1 MVIKVDAK
9 KLIKNIAI
17 PLGGGAL
24 AGFLTKNGVEKFN
37 ATAAKPVFMPPG
49 WLFPVAWS
57 ILYILMGIAAYYV
70 ETATPL
76 ADRKKAMTLY
86 YIQLALNFAWSFIFF
101 SARKYLLALIW
112 VAAMLGVIVAT
123 TAEFYK
129 LNKKAGYL
137 MIPYNIWTAFAM
149 VLNFAV
155 WMMNK

>member
-17 PLGGGAL
+17 PLGGGTVV
-24 AGFLTKNGVEKFN
+24 GFLTKSGVDKFN

-57 ILYILMGIAAYYV
+57 VLYILMGIAAYYV
-70 ETATPL
+70 ETETPL

-86 YIQLALNFAWSFIFF
+86 YIQLAMNFVWPILFF
-101 SARKYLLALIW
+101 SAQKYLLALIW
-112 VAAMLGVIVAT
+112 VAVMLGVIVAA

-137 MIPYNIWTAFAM
+137 MIPYNIWTAFAT

-155 WMMNK
+155 WMLNK